1 MTTQNYL
8 ILGAGGIGAALARQL
23 RSEGKAVYLASR
35 SPEPLQALAEELDAP
50 YQSLDA
56 RDFGAV
62 EQVFK
67 AAIEALGPLNG
78 TVCCVGSLLL
88 KSAHLTTDSEW
99 QALIDTNLKTAFA
112 TVRAAGS
119 QMRRSG
125 GSVVLMSS
133 AAATAGLASHEA
145 IAAAKAGI
153 EGLMRSAA
161 ASYASSG
168 LRFNCVA
175 PGLTRTSLAAPIL
188 ASELSR
194 KASEQMH
201 ALGRIGEPEEVARA
215 IAFLL
220 DPAQSWITGQV
231 LGVDG
236 GLARVRPRAKA

>member
-1 MTTQNYL
+1 MSTQNYL
-8 ILGAGGIGAALARQL
+8 IIGVGGIGTSLARQL
-23 RSEGKAVYLASR
+23 CQQGLNVYLAGRNLDRLKSVADELK
-35 SPEPLQALAEELDAP
+35 SPFS
-50 YQSLDA
+50 SLDA

-67 AAIEALGPLNG
+67 TAIETLGTLNG
-78 TVCCVGSLLL
+78 VVCCAGSLLL
-88 KSAHLTTDSEW
+88 KSAHLASESEW
-99 QALIDTNLKTAFA
+99 QDLLDTNLKTAFA

-119 QMRRSG
+119 QMRRNG

-133 AAATAGLASHEA
+133 AAATTGLASHEM
-145 IAAAKAGI
+145 IAAAKAGV

-175 PGLTRTSLAAPIL
+175 PGLTRTPLAAPIL
-188 ASELSR
+188 ASELSL
-194 KASEQMH
+194 KTSEQMH
-201 ALGRIGEPEEVARA
+201 ALGRIGEAEEVARA